1 MPEKFSDQ
9 LFSLP
14 VDNWDKGVALVNRLY
29 DVAEQGSVY
38 SEPSEHHGHTIIT
51 ASEVS
56 VGLGF
61 GHGFG
66 GGSGVAPAEGDEE
79 AASVGEG
86 AGGGGGGGGAT
97 SNRPVAVI
105 SISAAGV
112 RVEPIID
119 VTKIAIAA
127 ATAFGAMGLMLNRMK
142 KLAG

>member
-1 MPEKFSDQ
+1 MPEKLSDQ
-9 LFSLP
+9 LFTVP
-14 VDNWDKGVALVNRLY
+14 VESWDKGVALMNRLY
-29 DVAEQGSVY
+29 EVAEQGAVF

-66 GGSGVAPAEGDEE
+66 GGGGGAP
-79 AASVGEG
+79 GEG
-86 AGGGGGGGGAT
+86 AGAAARDIVGGGGGGGGGGAT

-112 RVEPIID
+112 HVEPIID

-127 ATAFGAMGLMLNRMK
+127 ATALGAMGVLLNRMK

>member
-9 LFSLP
+9 LFTIP
-14 VDNWDKGVALVNRLY
+14 VENWDKGIALMNRLY
-29 DVAEQGSVY
+29 EVAEQDTVFSK
-38 SEPSEHHGHTIIT
+38 PSEHHGHTIIT

-79 AASVGEG
+79 AASGGEG

-97 SNRPVAVI
+97 SNRPVAII
-105 SISAAGV
+105 SISEAGI

-127 ATAFGAMGLMLNRMK
+127 ATALGAMGVMLNRMK